1 MLKIITTGRLGKEF
15 AAALNKSSG
24 DFEIKYVDEL
34 TSGDIEWA
42 DCLAAFPV
50 SNDIGISG
58 IRWIHSF
65 GAGVEGFLQ
74 RDDFDTSTIL
84 TRTVGNLGFKMGEFC
99 LCHILNFYQKT
110 LNVYENKKQRRWES
124 SYPESVSGKT
134 MLILG
139 TGEMARGIA
148 SLLTKLQ
155 MKVIGVNSSGDN
167 IHDIFSGCVKF
178 DDVKSIANSVS
189 CIINTLPL
197 TTKTDGLLNEK
208 FFTLFQNALFIN
220 VGRGQSVA
228 TGDLINAIDADNIA
242 YAVLDVFETEP
253 LPASSPLWNHPD
265 IYISPHQAAVT
276 DVEDILESFLEAYKI
291 IKEKRRNHLFV
302 DVEKSY

>member
-1 MLKIITTGRLGKEF
+1 MLKIITTGRLGKDF
-15 AAALNKSSG
+15 AAALDKSSE

-50 SNDIGISG
+50 SNNIDISG
-58 IRWIHSF
+58 IGWIHSF

-74 RDDFDTSTIL
+74 RDDFDSTTIL

-99 LCHILNFYQKT
+99 LCHILNFYQNT
-110 LNVYENKKQRRWES
+110 LNVYENKKQKKWES
-124 SYPESVSGKT
+124 SYPESVEGKT
-134 MLILG
+134 VLILG
-139 TGEMARGIA
+139 SGEMAKGIA
-148 SLLTKLQ
+148 SLLTKLR
-155 MKVIGVNSSGDN
+155 MKVIGVNTSGN
-167 IHDIFSGCVKF
+167 KIHDIFSGCVKF
-178 DDVKSIANSVS
+178 DEVKSIANSVS

-197 TTKTDGLLNEK
+197 TDKTHGLLNEK

-253 LPASSPLWNHPD
+253 LPVSSSLWDHPD

-276 DVEDILESFLEAYKI
+276 DVEDIVESFLEAYRFV
-291 IKEKRRNHLFV
+291 KEKRMNYLFV